1 MSQADTP
8 TETRNERAKRIM
20 AHLLPDY
27 HRGRENA
34 ISSSDL
40 AEHTPVGASTLRD
53 LIKEVQREYCIP
65 IGSCR
70 QGYYVVVD
78 RQDYLRRIQSKRSE
92 IQTHEETL
100 AEFVTAW
107 QHTEDNRRSG
117 P

>member
-1 MSQADTP
+1 MSKAQSNPDT
-8 TETRNERAKRIM
+8 RKRRAKRII

-27 HRGRENA
+27 HRGRDNA

-40 AEHTPVGASTLRD
+40 AAHTPVGASTLRD
-53 LIKEVQREYCIP
+53 LIKEVQAEYRIP

-78 RQDYLRRIQSKRSE
+78 RSDYLRRIQSKRSE

-100 AEFVTAW
+100 TEFVSAW
-107 QHTEDNRRSG
+107 EHSESNRRSG
-117 P
+117 K